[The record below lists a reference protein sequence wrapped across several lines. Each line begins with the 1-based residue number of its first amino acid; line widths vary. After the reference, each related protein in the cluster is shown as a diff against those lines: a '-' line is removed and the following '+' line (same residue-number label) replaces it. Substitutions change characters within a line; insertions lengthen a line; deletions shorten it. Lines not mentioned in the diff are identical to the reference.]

1 MIRLRT
7 LVALAALLC
16 SVQAQAQL
24 GLPQVQLPLPPRIG
38 PLDTQP
44 LRDPLRVPL
53 DAARDLTGLRLEI
66 VTGLLRQH
74 RDVLEADPRGEPVV
88 RREIT
93 AFAPTETGLAAAAA
107 LGLVVLRSTP
117 LGDGDSMVVLGVPA
131 SLPTAQALERLRQ
144 ADPDGIYDF
153 NHIYTGSGSAAG
165 DAHDAPPAAAGT
177 SDAQRVGLIDSGV
190 DTRHSALRKARVQRW
205 GCEGLAKPSQHGTAV
220 AALMVGQARRFRGV
234 APGASLYAA
243 DIYCDSPTGGA
254 ADKIAAALAWMAR
267 ERIGVVNLSIVGP
280 HNRLLEQ
287 VVARMVRRGHLLVAA
302 VGNDGPAA
310 PPLYPASYPGVVGVT
325 AVDRNGKPL
334 PEAARGPQVMFAAP
348 GSHMAS
354 AEAGSDGFRAVR
366 GTSFASPIVAA
377 MLAAGVPAPDAAG
390 AKAALAQLAARAQ
403 RPDRSSVSNALGH
416 GIVGAN
422 YRIDPSRFR

>member
-1 MIRLRT
+1 M
-7 LVALAALLC
+7 LLC
-16 SVQAQAQL
+16 GHPAQAQL
-24 GLPQVQLPLPPRIG
+24 GLPQLPLPPRIG

-44 LRDPLRVPL
+44 LRDPLRAPL
-53 DAARDLTGLRLEI
+53 DAARDLTGLRLDT
-66 VTGLLRQH
+66 VTALLRQH

-93 AFAPTETGLAAAAA
+93 VFAPSEQGLAAAAA
-107 LGLVVLRSTP
+107 LGLTVLRSTA

-131 SLPTAQALERLRQ
+131 SLSTAEALKRLRQ
-144 ADPDGIYDF
+144 LDPDGIYDF
-153 NHIYTGSGSAAG
+153 NHVYTGSGGADEA
-165 DAHDAPPAAAGT
+165 DAQSQMGMAT
-177 SDAQRVGLIDSGV
+177 SSAQRVGLVDSGV
-190 DTRHSALRKARVQRW
+190 DTKHSALRKASVQRW
-205 GCEGLAKPSQHGTAV
+205 GCEGQPKPAQHGTAV

-243 DIYCDSPTGGA
+243 DIYCDSPTGGS
-254 ADKIAAALAWMAR
+254 ADKIAAALAWMGR

-287 VVARMVRRGHLLVAA
+287 IVARMVRRGHLLVAA

-310 PPLYPASYPGVVGVT
+310 APLYPASYPGVVGVT
-325 AVDRNGKPL
+325 AVDRDGKPL

-348 GSHMAS
+348 GSQMAS

-377 MLAAGVPAPDAAG
+377 MLAAEVQAPDPAG
-390 AKAALAQLAARAQ
+390 AKAAIARLAARAQ
-403 RPDRSSVSNALGH
+403 RPDPSSISNALGH
-416 GIVGAN
+416 GVVGAG

>member
-1 MIRLRT
+1 M
-7 LVALAALLC
+7 ALAALL
-16 SVQAQAQL
+16 SSLPAQAQL
-24 GLPQVQLPLPPRIG
+24 GLPQVPLPLPPRIG

-44 LRDPLRVPL
+44 LRDALGAV
-53 DAARDLTGLRLEI
+53 RDLATLRLDT
-66 VTGLLRQH
+66 VTALLRQH

-93 AFAPTETGLAAAAA
+93 AFAPSQQGLAAAAA
-107 LGLVVLRSTP
+107 LGLGVLRATP
-117 LGDGDSMVVLGVPA
+117 LGDGDSMLVLGVPA
-131 SLPTAQALERLRQ
+131 SLSTVEALKRLQ
-144 ADPDGIYDF
+144 QLDPDGIYDF
-153 NHIYTGSGSAAG
+153 NHVYTGSGSAADDAG
-165 DAHDAPPAAAGT
+165 DAAQSGASPSGV
-177 SDAQRVGLIDSGV
+177 QRVGLVDSGV
-190 DTRHSALRKARVQRW
+190 DTKHGALRHARVQRW
-205 GCEGLAKPSQHGTAV
+205 GCEGQPKPAPHGTAV

-234 APGASLYAA
+234 APEANLYAA
-243 DIYCDSPTGGA
+243 DIYCDSPTGGS
-254 ADKIAAALAWMAR
+254 ADKIAAALAWMGR

-287 VVARMVRRGHLLVAA
+287 VVTRMVRRGHLLVAA

-348 GSHMAS
+348 GSQMAS

-377 MLAAGVPAPDAAG
+377 MLAADMPAPDPAV
-390 AKAALAQLAARAQ
+390 AKTALARLASRAHGAGPS
-403 RPDRSSVSNALGH
+403 RVSNAIGH
-416 GIVGAN
+416 GVVGAD
-422 YRIDPSRFR
+422 YRIDPSRFH